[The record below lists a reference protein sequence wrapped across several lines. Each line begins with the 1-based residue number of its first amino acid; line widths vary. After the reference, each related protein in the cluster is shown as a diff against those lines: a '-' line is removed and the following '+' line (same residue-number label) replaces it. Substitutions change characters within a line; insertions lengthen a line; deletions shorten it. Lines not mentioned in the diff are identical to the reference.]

1 MNITEFL
8 SLLKGVK
15 PCGDGWQAYCPSHD
29 DQRQSLHVSEGED
42 GRILAYCHAGCSVN
56 DICQALGIELKDLFP
71 QKLKVHAGG
80 KSPIVAAYNYCDANR
95 NLLFQVCRTADKR
108 FFQRRPDGKGGWING
123 LGDVKPVLYRLP
135 EVLQAVK
142 QGETIFIPEG
152 EKDVDNLARLGLAA
166 TCNPMG
172 AGKWR
177 DHYSEHLRGAK
188 VVILPDND
196 EPGRKHAQQ
205 AAKSLYGK
213 AASVKV
219 LELPGLP
226 EKGDISD
233 WLAAGGTREELLE
246 LAAEAP
252 EWEPEQEKE
261 KNSGNEKDKPSQ
273 AELLIMLA
281 RDATLFH
288 DPETD
293 TAFASI
299 PAGGHREN
307 WPIRTKGFRRWLL
320 QRYWEEKQKAPG
332 AQALPDA
339 LGVLEAKAHFD
350 GQAQPVYT
358 RLGEYDGDIYLD
370 LCNDTWEAIRITPGG
385 EQIVKN
391 LPVRFRRSKG
401 MLPLPRPLEGGNLG
415 ELRQFVNIGTDTDW
429 CLLVACLVAD
439 IRPTGPY
446 PVLVL
451 QGEQGSEKSTTA
463 KVLRAL
469 IDPNVAP
476 LRTAPREERDLAIAA
491 NNSWVLSFDNLSNV
505 PAWLSDALCRVA
517 TGGGF
522 ATRTL
527 YANDEETIFTFTRPT
542 ILNGIDEIIYRHD
555 LLDRS
560 IVVNLPTIPGNK
572 RKPEDEFW
580 EEFHKAR
587 PRILGAL
594 LNAVA
599 TGLKNIDKVE
609 LVELPRMADFAKW
622 VTAAEPALPWEPG
635 AFMGA
640 YRDKRT
646 EAVELAL
653 EGDAVAVAVQAL
665 ATDRGIWEGTAT
677 ELLDGLLEYVPEAT
691 QKTRS
696 WPKTARTVANRLRRA
711 STFLRQMGIEVV
723 FDREGNTGRRLIR
736 ISRNSTVTTVTTVT
750 KGPQNLAGPALK
762 GVTMSDDE

>member
-1 MNITEFL
+1 MGVVPFEFKKLAEDILDEVESKTEAEVP
-8 SLLKGVK
+8 KKKKK
-15 PCGDGWQAYCPSHD
+15 P
-29 DQRQSLHVSEGED
+29 
-42 GRILAYCHAGCSVN
+42 
-56 DICQALGIELKDLFP
+56 
-71 QKLKVHAGG
+71 
-80 KSPIVAAYNYCDANR
+80 
-95 NLLFQVCRTADKR
+95 T
-108 FFQRRPDGKGGWING
+108 
-123 LGDVKPVLYRLP
+123 
-135 EVLQAVK
+135 
-142 QGETIFIPEG
+142 
-152 EKDVDNLARLGLAA
+152 
-166 TCNPMG
+166 
-172 AGKWR
+172 
-177 DHYSEHLRGAK
+177 
-188 VVILPDND
+188 
-196 EPGRKHAQQ
+196 
-205 AAKSLYGK
+205 
-213 AASVKV
+213 
-219 LELPGLP
+219 
-226 EKGDISD
+226 
-233 WLAAGGTREELLE
+233 
-246 LAAEAP
+246 
-252 EWEPEQEKE
+252 
-261 KNSGNEKDKPSQ
+261 Q

-332 AQALPDA
+332 AQALQDA
-339 LGVLEAKAHFD
+339 LGVLEAKAHFE
-350 GQAQPVYT
+350 GQAQPIYT

-401 MLPLPRPLEGGNLG
+401 MLPLPRPLESGNLG

-429 CLLVACLVAD
+429 CLLVAWLVAA

-451 QGEQGSEKSTTA
+451 QGEQGSAKSTTA

-476 LRTAPREERDLAIAA
+476 LRTAPREERDMAIAA

-527 YANDEETIFTFTRPT
+527 YANDEETIFTFTRPI

-560 IVVNLPTIPGNK
+560 IVVNLPTIPDNK

-587 PRILGAL
+587 SRILGAL
-594 LNAVA
+594 LNAAA

-609 LVELPRMADFAKW
+609 LEELPRMADFAKW

-635 AFMGA
+635 AFMEA
-640 YRDKRT
+640 YSGKRT

-665 ATDRGIWEGTAT
+665 IANRGTWEGTAT
-677 ELLDGLLEYVPEAT
+677 ELLGALLEYVPETT
-691 QKTRS
+691 QRTRA

-711 STFLRQMGIEVV
+711 ATFLRQINVEVE
-723 FDREGNTGRRLIR
+723 FYLEAGGNRRRLIR
-736 ISRNSTVTTVTTVT
+736 ISTNSTVPLVPLVPKADKTRVSDRDDGGTIGTM
-750 KGPQNLAGPALK
+750 AGRWRDDGAESTNP
-762 GVTMSDDE
+762 GEMQVWDYRDDGDDEKHTYSE